1 MRKAQKNDRTFSA
14 MIVHIVTKVT
24 RRKTI
29 ETLSSQK
36 DSLLSKEIVL
46 ILIYK
51 GISSIRNAQ
60 DVFSSG
66 NGAFN

>member
-1 MRKAQKNDRTFSA
+1 MSEAQKNDRTFSA
-14 MIVHIVTKVT
+14 MIVDIVMKVT

-46 ILIYK
+46 ILI
-51 GISSIRNAQ
+51 
-60 DVFSSG
+60 
-66 NGAFN
+66 